1 MVVSFNTQL
10 INQVNFRLPR
20 LRMSG
25 KLTILMPR
33 RTLNCWMACDANSGK
48 AGYSRHYLNGKNV
61 DYEVEVERYN
71 KSAKRASLPNL
82 PR

>member
-1 MVVSFNTQL
+1 MVSFNTQL
-10 INQVNFRLPR
+10 INQVNFRCLAW
-20 LRMSG
+20 RMSG

-33 RTLNCWMACDANSGK
+33 RALIVGWRCDADSGK
-48 AGYSRHYLNGKNV
+48 AGYSRHYLTAKTI

-71 KSAKRASLPNL
+71 KSAKRLHYRNL